1 MIRFLTQMVVN
12 LITAAIALLVVAW
25 VVDGVSIHPSGYV
38 VAVLVF
44 VIASAILSPFVFNM
58 ARQYASAILGGI
70 GLVSTLLALIIATLI
85 GDGLSI
91 SGVTAWIAAT
101 VVVWIIT
108 ALGGWLLL
116 AWWTKRQVKARQA
129 KRADA

>member
-12 LITAAIALLVVAW
+12 IITAIVALLIVGW
-25 VVDGVSIHPSGYV
+25 VVDGVSIHPSGFI

-44 VIASAILSPFVFNM
+44 VIASAILSPFVFNV

-70 GLVSTLLALIIATLI
+70 GLVSTLLALIIATVVS
-85 GDGLSI
+85 DGLSI
-91 SGVTAWIAAT
+91 SGVTAWIAST

-116 AWWTKRQVKARQA
+116 GWWTKRQVKARQA
-129 KRADA
+129 KAAA

>member
-12 LITAAIALLVVAW
+12 IITASVALLVVGW
-25 VVDGVSIHPSGYV
+25 VVDGVTIHPSGFTI
-38 VAVLVF
+38 AVLVF
-44 VIASAILSPFVFNM
+44 VVASAILSPFVFNV

-70 GLVSTLLALIIATLI
+70 GLVSTLLALVIATVVS
-85 GDGLSI
+85 DGLSI
-91 SGVTAWIAAT
+91 SGVTAWIAST

-116 AWWTKRQVKARQA
+116 ALWTKRQVKARRA
-129 KRADA
+129 KAAA